1 MTSPKTNSSF
11 ESRGTGVD
19 SVYLFSFLL
28 KWWKPL
34 LIVVLIATV
43 ASIIFSAP
51 YFIKPQY
58 KSTVIL
64 FPTTTNSISKAL
76 LSDNLADKQ
85 DILEFGA
92 EEQAEQ
98 LLQLLNSDEIRGK
111 ITAKYDLMK
120 HYGIDSAKEKY
131 PFTKLYKEYESNI
144 SFERTEFM
152 SVKITVYDT
161 DAKIAA
167 DIANDI
173 SSLLDSV
180 KIKIQKERAVEGL
193 RIIEREYRE
202 KIAQMQKMEDSLK
215 GIRNKGIYN
224 YESQSIILNEEY
236 TKSSS
241 IFNNET
247 AKLSSLQQNNG
258 ADSSIVNTKARI
270 KGAEA
275 TLKNLKAK
283 LTVLADFGGANVS
296 LTEQL
301 SLEQNQLSL
310 LKAKYEKAKVD
321 VQQILPQKFV
331 VNKATKAEKKTYPI
345 RWLIVL
351 LSALSALFLAILV
364 LLGIENYQQFKGRYN
379 MV

>member
-1 MTSPKTNSSF
+1 MTSQKTNPSF
-11 ESRGTGVD
+11 ESREIGVD
-19 SVYLFSFLL
+19 SVYLISFLL

-34 LIVVLIATV
+34 LIIALIAMI

-98 LLQLLNSDEIRGK
+98 LLQLLNSDEIRSK

-120 HYGIDSAKEKY
+120 HYEIDSVKEKY

-144 SFERTEFM
+144 AFERTEFM
-152 SVKITVYDT
+152 SVRITVYDI
-161 DAKIAA
+161 DAKMAA

-173 SSLLDSV
+173 AALLDSV

-193 RIIEREYRE
+193 RIIEKEYWE

-215 GIRNKGIYN
+215 WIRNKGVYD
-224 YESQSIILNEEY
+224 YSSQSKILNEEY
-236 TKSSS
+236 TQVSS
-241 IFNNET
+241 IYNNES
-247 AKLSSLQQNNG
+247 AKLTSLQQNNG
-258 ADSSIVNTKARI
+258 ADSSVVNTKARI
-270 KGAEA
+270 KGAET
-275 TLKNLKAK
+275 TLKNLKSR
-283 LTVLADFGGANVS
+283 LNELADFGGANIS

-321 VQQILPQKFV
+321 VQQVLPQKFI

-351 LSALSALFLAILV
+351 LSTLSALFLAILV
-364 LLGIENYQQFKGRYN
+364 LLGIENYQRLKNSYN
-379 MV
+379 TV